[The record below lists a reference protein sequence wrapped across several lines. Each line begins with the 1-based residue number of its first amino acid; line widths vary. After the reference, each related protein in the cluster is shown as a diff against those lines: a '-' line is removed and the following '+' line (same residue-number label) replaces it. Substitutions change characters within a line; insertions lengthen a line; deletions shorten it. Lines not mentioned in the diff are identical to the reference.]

1 MNIIGKDSAFF
12 CSIFMNKIQK
22 LSILKTLI
30 VLCLVLIIF
39 NKAFLLYN
47 INLNESYNTL
57 QKSLNLS
64 FNNKLF
70 HKIRI
75 GIYTYC
81 IKNGGRA
88 RITSILINYLYK
100 IKIFQ
105 IFLYTKEP
113 KEDNEYEIP
122 NNVKRK
128 KVTNNIIDTI
138 MKYQIE
144 ILIYQLSNED
154 EINELNNL
162 QNIKVI
168 YYLHSSLFYWIY
180 RDYSNFQT
188 LYKAYINSKYIV
200 SIIPLEN
207 DYLFQKWGINSIL
220 MDNFVTYEYDSVEPS
235 NLSSKTILPF
245 FIS

>member
-12 CSIFMNKIQK
+12 SSIFMHKIQK

-30 VLCLVLIIF
+30 VLCLVLIILNI

-47 INLNESYNTL
+47 INLNESYYTL
-57 QKSLNLS
+57 QKTLNLS

-88 RITSILINYLYK
+88 RITSVLINYLYK

-113 KEDNEYEIP
+113 KEDNEYELP

-138 MKYQIE
+138 MQYQID

-162 QNIKVI
+162 KNIKVI
-168 YYLHSSLFYWIY
+168 Y
-180 RDYSNFQT
+180 
-188 LYKAYINSKYIV
+188 
-200 SIIPLEN
+200 
-207 DYLFQKWGINSIL
+207 
-220 MDNFVTYEYDSVEPS
+220 
-235 NLSSKTILPF
+235 
-245 FIS
+245 